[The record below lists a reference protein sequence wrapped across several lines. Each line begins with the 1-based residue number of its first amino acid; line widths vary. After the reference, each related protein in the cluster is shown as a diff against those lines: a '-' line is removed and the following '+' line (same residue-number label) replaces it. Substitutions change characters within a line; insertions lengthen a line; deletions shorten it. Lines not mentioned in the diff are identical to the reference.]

1 MAFAGE
7 VADVPGALFPASER
21 RRRGD
26 MMRDREVRDVVV
38 VEDEGE
44 LLGILTDRLDVTRPR
59 PRSMR
64 S

>member
-1 MAFAGE
+1 MSPVLCSQQVSA
-7 VADVPGALFPASER
+7 VAAAHI
-21 RRRGD
+21 
-26 MMRDREVRDVVV
+26 MRDREVRDVVV

-44 LLGILTDRLDVTRPR
+44 LVGILTDRLDVTRPR